1 MTSKLI
7 TAHGFSAKDVAS
19 VLVLDIETDINLA
32 ENDPSPHVVDTKP
45 VLVGYQYGAVNQP
58 PTPDGIMW
66 QAGPWINA
74 DNGNTVASWL
84 AGREAATSR
93 AIVVGHNVSFDVLH
107 LMHAATDRAPQVLK
121 NLASGAVVL
130 HDTQDVEY
138 VLTGHETKWASLDGL
153 AETYGVEGKKDTLKE
168 HLATGANVSGMDL
181 DALTEYLK
189 QDLKTTQAVAEE
201 QLERCLYDNHQIQ
214 LASMRRA
221 VTSIMMF
228 NGMPFDDELAQDAA
242 RAYEHKAQVASD
254 RAITGFTTLA
264 RYIGGGTEGAVA
276 CELLALGSKAVSSN
290 KALTTILAGGT
301 IKVTETQVVGTYKNG
316 KPKTKKV
323 STEVPV
329 YSVLRDVGIVPPTSV
344 DENALT
350 GLLAA
355 LDKLPP
361 TTLLKCVL
369 KDAIE
374 AVLEY
379 RTATKILGTYI
390 EPLLHMHSISKTGNI
405 HPSLNTCATATGRLS
420 SSKPNA
426 QNMPSSSPVKSFF
439 KRAGW
444 TCVEG
449 DYKQL
454 EMIALAIKSCDKQLL
469 EDLAAGVDIHY
480 EVGKTVMGW
489 TNPSDMTKETR
500 RLVKSVDFGLV
511 YGGGAKTLAAQSGAE
526 VTVVQSVIDAF
537 FKRYSGVLAYHKRM
551 EGIGKDMMC
560 SSPTGKVLENGAL
573 ERRKSLVCGIT
584 GRTYSFLSYPNRY
597 GRDKSGSSFSPTE
610 LKNYLVQGLAT
621 ADFVPFACAVLARA
635 MAAAGWMD
643 PESDGEPKAKLCNTV
658 HDSIVVWV
666 KDEYAHEFAQFMKDA
681 MEVAWPLMFD
691 FFGQPQ
697 RKRLGTQ
704 VVAEISMGPSWGE
717 TVEVKL

>member
-1 MTSKLI
+1 MTSKLL
-7 TAHGFSAKDVAS
+7 TTHGLSSDEVS
-19 VLVLDIETDINLA
+19 GILILDTETDINLA
-32 ENDPSPHVVDTKP
+32 ENDPSPHVVGTKP
-45 VLVGYQYGAVNQP
+45 VLIGCRHCILAAKSIVWLGTYTTSNCSGVNK
-58 PTPDGIMW
+58 
-66 QAGPWINA
+66 
-74 DNGNTVASWL
+74 WL
-84 AGREAATSR
+84 AEEPSAQSR
-93 AIVVGHNVSFDVLH
+93 VLVVGHNISFDMLH
-107 LMHAATDRAPQVLK
+107 LMHAEPAMAPHVLK
-121 NLASGAVVL
+121 NLASGTIVL

-153 AETYGVEGKKDTLKE
+153 AETHGVEGKKDTLKE
-168 HLATGANVSGMDL
+168 HLATGANVSDMDPK
-181 DALTEYLK
+181 ALEDYLV
-189 QDLKTTQAVAEE
+189 QDIKTTQAVAEE
-201 QLERCLYDNHQIQ
+201 QLERCSNDDRQIQ

-221 VTSIMMF
+221 VTTIMMY
-228 NGMPFDDELAQDAA
+228 NGMPFDVQAAQEAA
-242 RAYEHKAQVASD
+242 VEYEDKANAAKVK
-254 RAITGFTTLA
+254 
-264 RYIGGGTEGAVA
+264 AVA
-276 CELLALGSKAVSSN
+276 AFADLVRVIASSMSADYYSEVLDLSRKSVSSN
-290 KALTTILAGGT
+290 KALMTMLAGGT
-301 IKVTETQVVGTYKNG
+301 TRVSETQILGTYKNG

-323 STEVPV
+323 SVDVPIP
-329 YSVLRDVGIVPPTSV
+329 SALALAGLASPTSV

-350 GLLAA
+350 GLLTA
-355 LDKLPP
+355 LHSLPA
-361 TTLLKCVL
+361 TQLRLVL
-369 KDAIE
+369 KNAIA

-390 EPLLHMHSISKTGNI
+390 EPLLHMYTLSKTGNI

-454 EMIALAIKSCDKQLL
+454 EMIALAVKSCDKQLL

-551 EGIGKDMMC
+551 EGIGKDVMC

-621 ADFVPFACAVLARA
+621 ADFVPFACAVLAMA

-681 MEVAWPLMFD
+681 MEVAWPMMFD